1 MSPVIEISD
10 ELLMRLQG
18 YVEVFGDTP
27 ASVIERLLNKIE
39 TQKSNSTVNSEK
51 VKVVEAESQEPI
63 GTTPRLKV
71 NPKPF
76 LKMNFPKLLQYK
88 RSSSR
93 MYESKENKAY
103 LDCWWFN
110 FSDKFLVPNDY
121 IIFVGALDYKN
132 EDFRVF
138 KVPTNYLIEN
148 ISIID
153 KNKNGWINI
162 YVHLSDL
169 IDLRNRNNLSFK
181 EFVIN

>member
-51 VKVVEAESQEPI
+51 VEATEAESQEPI
-63 GTTPRLKV
+63 GTTSRPKV
-71 NPKPF
+71 NPNTF
-76 LKMNFPKLLQYK
+76 LKKNFPELIKYK
-88 RSSSR
+88 KTSSR
-93 MYESKENKAY
+93 MYEKRENKNY
-103 LDCWWFN
+103 GDCWWFN
-110 FSDKFLVPNDY
+110 FLDKFLVPNEY
-121 IIFVGALDYKN
+121 VIFVGALDYKN
-132 EDFRVF
+132 EDFRIF

-148 ISIID
+148 FSKID
-153 KNKNGWINI
+153 NRKGWINI
-162 YVHLSDL
+162 YVHFSDL
-169 IDLRNRNNLSFK
+169 IDLRNKNHLSFK